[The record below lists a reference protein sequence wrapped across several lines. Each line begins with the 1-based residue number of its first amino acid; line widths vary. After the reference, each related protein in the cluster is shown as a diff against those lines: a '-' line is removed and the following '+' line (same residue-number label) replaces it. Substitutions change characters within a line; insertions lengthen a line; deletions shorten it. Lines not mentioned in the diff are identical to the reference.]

1 MRRLP
6 LQHPVPFPYPVQ
18 LRREARPE
26 SEEVLFCLG
35 VHGRIRDMGK
45 APEISGRVEAAI
57 FLQKGFERAI
67 GRSLSVGHRL
77 SCHVASFYPCACSN
91 GGPEEPERLEL
102 PRFRGRVRAFDP
114 SVHYLLRRR
123 RLRAARRTARVSLQ
137 RFQFGAPPLAARRAE
152 RVTSTSRISLAC
164 ATIRSRIHSATFGRR
179 FATGCSR
186 ASASWR
192 APHSVSEKRRNAP
205 CRRGCGIGG
214 RPSRAMGF

>member
-1 MRRLP
+1 VTRAGRQEP
-6 LQHPVPFPYPVQ
+6 LWRERESGPQHQVNP
-18 LRREARPE
+18 
-26 SEEVLFCLG
+26 
-35 VHGRIRDMGK
+35 
-45 APEISGRVEAAI
+45 
-57 FLQKGFERAI
+57 
-67 GRSLSVGHRL
+67 
-77 SCHVASFYPCACSN
+77 VASTYSQRESRAAHVTAKAMFVA
-91 GGPEEPERLEL
+91 EESGSAAASVEL